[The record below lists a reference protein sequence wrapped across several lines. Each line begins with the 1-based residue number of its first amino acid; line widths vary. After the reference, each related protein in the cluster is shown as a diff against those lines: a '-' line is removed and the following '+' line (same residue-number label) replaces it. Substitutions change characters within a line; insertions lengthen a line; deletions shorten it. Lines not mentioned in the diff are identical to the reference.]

1 MVKTT
6 IKETTEKF
14 DKDGN
19 LIEKV
24 TREESSED
32 DSDYSPT
39 YAPPNYEPWQP
50 IKWNL
55 GEPYCGYAPTEE
67 YKRGVIEKA
76 KKAIQRD
83 IK

>member
-24 TREESSED
+24 TREEISED
-32 DSDYSPT
+32 DSDFVP
-39 YAPPNYEPWQP
+39 APINYCISYPE
-50 IKWNL
+50 KWNP
-55 GEPYCGYAPTEE
+55 GEPYCECSS
-67 YKRGVIEKA
+67 IEDF
-76 KKAIQRD
+76 KKKTIEAASHVL
-83 IK
+83 